1 MKNDIEITFDNDAS
15 ASSFGWNFQ
24 VNAGIFLL
32 LYYIQDAKQIKIES
46 KYEDIEIQL
55 SDNKKIYAQAKSAQN
70 ECTSSNAK
78 EKIKDAFM
86 SLAKVPVTE
95 KDKLV
100 YISNLREPIKNGGR
114 FFENSVISYS
124 ECLESMKK
132 TINDIL
138 GEIVQ
143 KLDEKKKK
151 ETNSEKINKYEH
163 LKQKVISIN
172 IEQIEICTIYPYY
185 GEERNRYRQIKDKII
200 DTLSSYFQLNHDD
213 VICISQKLMEHWQL
227 TFEHNSTIKDGS
239 LKKIISKEEFLW
251 PIVAF
256 LSDNDGFRI
265 DDCMSFIVDSSLKQ
279 EAIEYM
285 NSTIYVYHERFQ
297 FVNAV
302 LRDYAKFKNAFIRQN
317 EESVEKSYIKKEY
330 KKFVDEFAEIEDLEL
345 REYVLKNS
353 MYKIIMNNRKIQKI
367 SKEANV

>member
-1 MKNDIEITFDNDAS
+1 M
-15 ASSFGWNFQ
+15 
-24 VNAGIFLL
+24 
-32 LYYIQDAKQIKIES
+32 
-46 KYEDIEIQL
+46 
-55 SDNKKIYAQAKSAQN
+55 
-70 ECTSSNAK
+70 
-78 EKIKDAFM
+78 
-86 SLAKVPVTE
+86 
-95 KDKLV
+95 
-100 YISNLREPIKNGGR
+100 
-114 FFENSVISYS
+114 
-124 ECLESMKK
+124 
-132 TINDIL
+132 
-138 GEIVQ
+138 
-143 KLDEKKKK
+143 
-151 ETNSEKINKYEH
+151 
-163 LKQKVISIN
+163 
-172 IEQIEICTIYPYY
+172 
-185 GEERNRYRQIKDKII
+185 
-200 DTLSSYFQLNHDD
+200 
-213 VICISQKLMEHWQL
+213 
-227 TFEHNSTIKDGS
+227 
-239 LKKIISKEEFLW
+239 KKIISKEEFLW

-317 EESVEKSYIKKEY
+317 DESVEKSYIKKEY